1 MLIFLGLR
9 PLKCQAL
16 GVVSTQ
22 LMLVLP
28 FPSPKSPTFSFYY
41 VSYCYF
47 FASED
52 FLNKLLMESHY
63 AKHAKNGTLPAM
75 VGVEGVA

>member
-22 LMLVLP
+22 LMLVLL
-28 FPSPKSPTFSFYY
+28 SFSLNHQLS
-41 VSYCYF
+41 VSIM
-47 FASED
+47 
-52 FLNKLLMESHY
+52 FLIVIF
-63 AKHAKNGTLPAM
+63 LPQKIFSK
-75 VGVEGVA
+75 